1 MWIFFR
7 CLNCVPAP
15 SYSLLFWLSF
25 FSQHFFQLFVHVTS
39 VCGFFVILTCGYI
52 LPLNCF
58 LIHSINVFNKSF
70 WKFPKIILGI
80 KKIHSYN
87 LNNFINIKHRTLK
100 HISEWKKIHPPE
112 NLFHRITILIHKFQ
126 IWILF
131 VWCNNHFDKGLHLL
145 FSGIDQLI
153 CLNFYNWYSC
163 H

>member
-1 MWIFFR
+1 MTFAKCLNLPCRIFKQFAYFSDAFKSFFFNSVKYFISQSHVDFFFR

-15 SYSLLFWLSF
+15 SYSVLFWLSF

-39 VCGFFVILTCGYI
+39 VWFFWSTCGYI

-58 LIHSINVFNKSF
+58 LIHTINIFKSF

-100 HISEWKKIHPPE
+100 YISE
-112 NLFHRITILIHKFQ
+112 
-126 IWILF
+126 
-131 VWCNNHFDKGLHLL
+131 
-145 FSGIDQLI
+145 
-153 CLNFYNWYSC
+153 
-163 H
+163 